1 MKRLIQLVSAA
12 ALALLLSSCALF
24 GDTSDDIGHYLNG
37 MSATM
42 STYDQ
47 FGHPIDVVK
56 GKSFDVRRDDT
67 FDSSDSEGNSNK
79 DSSVIKISLGDEVI
93 RHVASTMLLV
103 EDGIIKIS
111 DAPTQ
116 VELENND
123 GGHPWINYLHQ
134 RASNLW
140 KGKAQTL
147 MIRSQNGTPI
157 AVFAGDHVS
166 VFAPNIPKTTRFR
179 IDGKTLVVY
188 RADYT
193 IYPTVLLQ

>member
-1 MKRLIQLVSAA
+1 MKRFASLVSA
-12 ALALLLSSCALF
+12 LVMVSLLSSCALF
-24 GDTSDDIGHYLNG
+24 GDTADDISRYLHG

-47 FGHPIDVVK
+47 FGRPIDVVK

-79 DSSVIKISLGDEVI
+79 DSSVIKISVGDEVI
-93 RHVASTMLLV
+93 RHVGSTMLLV
-103 EDGIIKIS
+103 QDGIVKVS

-123 GGHPWINYLHQ
+123 AGRPWLNYLHQ

-140 KGKAQTL
+140 KGKAETL

-157 AVFAGDHVS
+157 AVFAGDEVS
-166 VFAPNIPKTTRFR
+166 VFAPDIPKTTRFR

-193 IYPTVLLQ
+193 IYPTALLQ